1 MQIPLEFSST
11 HHFKEQCSTISYS
24 DIALMQYIYK
34 SFTPVK
40 EQLSFSNKGLL
51 CSPLMAGL
59 LDLSCDGEL
68 NLSIIVEFSS
78 SKACFNQRCNT
89 TSSNQWLKTLMM
101 NISKCVTR
109 LVCQPAFFLPEFML
123 VNKDFF
129 LINMGQNTIMKGS
142 ITFLQEPVMFSTGS
156 FFLLFSERN
165 GEVKRI
171 QCFGVEY
178 TCGL

>member
-1 MQIPLEFSST
+1 MKAS
-11 HHFKEQCSTISYS
+11 
-24 DIALMQYIYK
+24 
-34 SFTPVK
+34 PVK

-51 CSPLMAGL
+51 FSPLMAGL

-78 SKACFNQRCNT
+78 SKACFNQRCNK
-89 TSSNQWLKTLMM
+89 TSSNQCLNSLVIT
-101 NISKCVTR
+101 ISSHVPHDRTA
-109 LVCQPAFFLPEFML
+109 LLTSFVLPEIVL
-123 VNKDFF
+123 TNEDSS
-129 LINMGQNTIMKGS
+129 LINLGWGTTMKGS

-171 QCFGVEY
+171 
-178 TCGL
+178 